1 MTGRYAALSEKSFE
15 GLLMGH
21 RRCWAAL
28 AAVCVG
34 LGLAGCATAP
44 SHPTLL
50 QAQEAQRLAPLVP
63 ARRFVANAERTGG
76 FVLSPNGQWLLWS
89 QTVGTDTGLA
99 VRPVDDAQAVRTYAT
114 GNPGRGGGYHNWLP
128 DSRFVVFSKDER
140 GDENTQ
146 LRVLDAQAPGLRAWT
161 VTPARGVRAY
171 VVARG
176 PAGSARFFFASNERD
191 RSTFDL
197 YEADAATRKVT
208 EVARSDG
215 AVLAWLVGTDA
226 RLTGRIRQLGQDD
239 GSGAAL
245 ELREATAG
253 WRVLKTWGGFDY
265 LNVLRI
271 DPALGKL
278 WALSN
283 LGRDKAALVEID
295 TASGAEQVLAQ
306 HPQVDVAQASFA
318 SMAGPPVGYV
328 VEPDHPQMHYFDGA
342 WQAQMD
348 TVVSRAVTQGA
359 LPAAPVFTRLQGRDD
374 VARRVILRSQG
385 QFDAAELLWDRE
397 SGAVTRLDT
406 YFPEEAQVLSPV
418 TPLVFTASDG
428 RRIHGYLTRPRGVS
442 GPVPLVVD
450 IHGGP
455 WTRDTWAPATFNA
468 RQMLVNRGYAVLQLN
483 YRGSAGYGRDHMWAG
498 AMESNGRLQQ
508 DIAEGV
514 QWAIDQ
520 GVADP
525 KRMAVMG
532 ASFGGFSVLAQLA
545 QKRHGYR
552 CGIDVVG
559 VADWPRSIESWP
571 PFWRNRHMFI
581 RFYGDPADPAQRAEM
596 LRNSPVSYLGQI
608 SAPLLVVHG
617 ANDIR
622 VLRQDSDDVVAALR
636 QRGHPVEYLL
646 FPDEGH
652 SISKWRNRLAL
663 WRTVEDTLATC
674 LGGRSAGFDLYELM
688 PRGR

>member
-1 MTGRYAALSEKSFE
+1 MKRLFLGVAA
-15 GLLMGH
+15 
-21 RRCWAAL
+21 
-28 AAVCVG
+28 AAVL
-34 LGLAGCATAP
+34 LGGCATAP
-44 SHPTLL
+44 SQSTLMA
-50 QAQEAQRLAPLVP
+50 AQEAKVLAPLLP
-63 ARRFVANAERTGG
+63 MRRFVANAERTGG
-76 FVLSPNGQWLLWS
+76 FVLSPDGQRLLWS
-89 QTVGTDTGLA
+89 QTVGTDVGLA
-99 VRPVDDAQAVRTYAT
+99 VRPVADTQAVRSYPT
-114 GNPGRGGGYHNWLP
+114 GNQGRGGGYYNWLS
-128 DSRFVVFSKDER
+128 DSRHVVFTKDER

-146 LRVLDAQAPGLRAWT
+146 LRVFDAQAPDLQLWQ
-161 VTPARGVRAY
+161 VTPARGVRAW

-197 YEADAATRKVT
+197 YEADAATRQVT

-215 AVLAWLVGTDA
+215 KLLDWLVGTDT
-226 RLTGRIRQLGQDD
+226 RTVGRIRQLGTHD

-245 ELREATAG
+245 ELREASG
-253 WRVLKTWGGFDY
+253 SWRVLKTWGGFDFFR
-265 LNVLRI
+265 VLRL
-271 DPALGKL
+271 DPALDKL

-283 LGRDKAALVEID
+283 LGRDKAALLEMDVA
-295 TASGAEQVLAQ
+295 TGAERVLAE
-306 HPQVDVAQASFA
+306 HAVVDVAQASFA
-318 SMAGPPVGYV
+318 SLSGPPIGYV
-328 VEPDHPQMHYFDGA
+328 VEPDHPQMHFFDAA
-342 WQAQMD
+342 WKAQMD
-348 TVVSRAVTQGA
+348 AVVARALAEGA

-374 VARRVILRSQG
+374 TGRRVLLRSLG
-385 QFDAAELLWDRE
+385 AFDAAELLWDRE
-397 SGAVTRLDT
+397 TGAVRRLDT
-406 YFPEEAQVLSPV
+406 HFPEEAQVLSPV
-418 TPLVFTASDG
+418 TPLAFTASDG
-428 RRIHGYLTRPRGVS
+428 RRIHGYLTRPRGVN

-455 WTRDTWAPATFNA
+455 WARDTWAPAVFNA
-468 RQMLVNRGYAVLQLN
+468 RQMLANRGYAVLQLN

-498 AMESNGRLQQ
+498 ALEYNGRLQQ

-520 GVADP
+520 GMADP
-525 KRMAVMG
+525 KRLAVMG

-545 QKRHGYR
+545 QKRHDYR
-552 CGIDVVG
+552 CGINVVG
-559 VADWPRSIESWP
+559 VADWPRLIESWP
-571 PFWRNRHMFI
+571 PFWRNRHMFV
-581 RFYGDPADPAQRAEM
+581 RFYGDPADPAQRATM
-596 LRNSPVSYLGQI
+596 LRNSPVSYLDQI

-652 SISKWRNRLAL
+652 SISKWRNRLAM

-674 LGGRSAGFDLYELM
+674 LGGRSGGFDLYELM

>member
-1 MTGRYAALSEKSFE
+1 MKGWYL
-15 GLLMGH
+15 
-21 RRCWAAL
+21 
-28 AAVCVG
+28 G
-34 LGLAGCATAP
+34 LGVAVLLLGGCATAP
-44 SHPTLL
+44 SQPTLVAA
-50 QAQEAQRLAPLVP
+50 QATQTLAPLLP
-63 ARRFVANAERTGG
+63 MRRFVANAERTGG
-76 FVLSPNGQWLLWS
+76 FVLSPNGERLLWS
-89 QTVGTDTGLA
+89 QTVGTDVGLA
-99 VRPVDDAQAVRTYAT
+99 VRPVADTQAVRSYAT
-114 GNPGRGGGYHNWLP
+114 GNQGRGGGYYNWLP
-128 DSRFVVFSKDER
+128 NSRHVVFSKDER

-146 LRVLDAQAPGLRAWT
+146 LRVFDAQAVDLQLWQ
-161 VTPARGVRAY
+161 VTPARGVRAW
-171 VVARG
+171 VVSRG

-197 YEADAATRKVT
+197 YQADATTRQVT

-215 AVLAWLVGTDA
+215 GVLDWVVGTDA
-226 RLTGRIRQLGQDD
+226 RTVGRIRQLGKDD

-245 ELREATAG
+245 ELRDLPGG
-253 WRVLKTWGGFDY
+253 WRTLKTWGGFDSFR
-265 LNVLRI
+265 VLRV

-283 LGRDKAALVEID
+283 LGRDKAALVEMD
-295 TASGAEQVLAQ
+295 TASGAERVLAE
-306 HPQVDVAQASFA
+306 HAVVDVAQASFA
-318 SMAGPPVGYV
+318 SVSGPPVGYV
-328 VEPDHPQMHYFDGA
+328 VEPDHPQMHFFEGA
-342 WQAQMD
+342 WKAQMD
-348 TVVSRAVTQGA
+348 AVVARAVAQGT
-359 LPAAPVFTRLQGRDD
+359 LPQAPVFTRLQGRDD
-374 VARRVILRSQG
+374 AARRVLLRSQG

-418 TPLVFTASDG
+418 TPMAFTASDG

-455 WTRDTWAPATFNA
+455 WARDSWAPATFNA
-468 RQMLVNRGYAVLQLN
+468 RQMLANRGYAVLQLN

-498 AMESNGRLQQ
+498 AMEYNGRLQQ

-525 KRMAVMG
+525 RRLAVMG
-532 ASFGGFSVLAQLA
+532 GSFGGFSVLAQLA
-545 QKRHGYR
+545 QKRHDYR
-552 CGIDVVG
+552 CGINVVG
-559 VADWPRSIESWP
+559 VADWPRLIESWP
-571 PFWRNRHMFI
+571 PFWRNRHMFV
-581 RFYGDPADPAQRAEM
+581 RFYGDPADPAQRAAM
-596 LRNSPVSYLGQI
+596 LRNSPVSYLDQI

-622 VLRQDSDDVVAALR
+622 VLRQDSDDVVTALR

-652 SISKWRNRLAL
+652 SISKWRNRLAM

-674 LGGRSAGFDLYELM
+674 LGGRSAGFDFYELM

>member
-1 MTGRYAALSEKSFE
+1 MKRLFLGVAA
-15 GLLMGH
+15 
-21 RRCWAAL
+21 
-28 AAVCVG
+28 AAVL
-34 LGLAGCATAP
+34 LGGCATAP
-44 SHPTLL
+44 SQSTLVA
-50 QAQEAQRLAPLVP
+50 AQEAKVLAPLLP
-63 ARRFVANAERTGG
+63 MRRFVANAERTGG
-76 FVLSPNGQWLLWS
+76 FVLSPDGQRLLWS
-89 QTVGTDTGLA
+89 QTVGTDVGLA
-99 VRPVDDAQAVRTYAT
+99 VRPVADTQAVRSYPT
-114 GNPGRGGGYHNWLP
+114 GNQGRGGGYYNWLS
-128 DSRFVVFSKDER
+128 DSRHVVFTKDER

-146 LRVLDAQAPGLRAWT
+146 LRVFDAQAPDLQLWQ
-161 VTPARGVRAY
+161 VTPARGVRAW

-197 YEADAATRKVT
+197 YEADAATRQVT

-215 AVLAWLVGTDA
+215 KLLDWLVGTDT
-226 RLTGRIRQLGQDD
+226 RTVGRIRQLGTHD

-245 ELREATAG
+245 ELREASG
-253 WRVLKTWGGFDY
+253 SWRVLKTWGGFDFFR
-265 LNVLRI
+265 VLRL
-271 DPALGKL
+271 DPALDKL

-283 LGRDKAALVEID
+283 LGRDKAALVEMD
-295 TASGAEQVLAQ
+295 VATGAERVLAE
-306 HPQVDVAQASFA
+306 HAVVDVAQASFA
-318 SMAGPPVGYV
+318 SLSGPPIGYV
-328 VEPDHPQMHYFDGA
+328 VEPDHPQMHFFDAA
-342 WQAQMD
+342 WKAQMD
-348 TVVSRAVTQGA
+348 AVVARALAEGA

-374 VARRVILRSQG
+374 TGRRVLLRSLG
-385 QFDAAELLWDRE
+385 AFDAAELLWDRE
-397 SGAVTRLDT
+397 TGAVRRLDT
-406 YFPEEAQVLSPV
+406 HFPEEAQVLSPV
-418 TPLVFTASDG
+418 TPLAFTASDG
-428 RRIHGYLTRPRGVS
+428 RRIHGYLTRPRGVN

-455 WTRDTWAPATFNA
+455 WARDTWAPAVFNA
-468 RQMLVNRGYAVLQLN
+468 RQMLANRGYAVLQLN

-498 AMESNGRLQQ
+498 ALEYNGRLQQ

-520 GVADP
+520 GMADP
-525 KRMAVMG
+525 KRLAVMG

-545 QKRHGYR
+545 QKRHDYR
-552 CGIDVVG
+552 CGINVVG
-559 VADWPRSIESWP
+559 VADWPRLIESWP
-571 PFWRNRHMFI
+571 PFWRNRHMFV
-581 RFYGDPADPAQRAEM
+581 RFYGDPADPAQRAAM
-596 LRNSPVSYLGQI
+596 LRNSPVSYLDQI

-652 SISKWRNRLAL
+652 SISKWRNRLAM

-674 LGGRSAGFDLYELM
+674 LGGRSGGFDFYELM

>member
-1 MTGRYAALSEKSFE
+1 MK
-15 GLLMGH
+15 GLLL
-21 RRCWAAL
+21 AL
-28 AAVCVG
+28 ATAAVL
-34 LGLAGCATAP
+34 LGGCTTAP
-44 SHPTLL
+44 SQPTLVA
-50 QAQEAQRLAPLVP
+50 AQEAQSLAPLLP
-63 ARRFVANAERTGG
+63 MRRFVANADRTGG
-76 FVLSPNGQWLLWS
+76 FVLSPDGQRLLWS
-89 QTVGTDTGLA
+89 QTVGTDAGLA
-99 VRPVDDAQAVRTYAT
+99 VRAVADTQAVRSYAT
-114 GNPGRGGGYHNWLP
+114 GNQGRGGGYYNWLS
-128 DSRFVVFSKDER
+128 DSRHVVFSKDER

-146 LRVLDAQAPGLRAWT
+146 LRVFDAQAPDLQLWQ
-161 VTPARGVRAY
+161 VTSARGVRAG

-197 YEADAATRKVT
+197 YEADVATRQIT

-215 AVLAWLVGTDA
+215 NVLDWLVGTDA
-226 RLTGRIRQLGQDD
+226 RTVGRIRQLGKDD

-245 ELREATAG
+245 ELRDAAGG
-253 WRVLKTWGGFDY
+253 WRVLKTWGGFDSFR
-265 LNVLRI
+265 VLRV

-283 LGRDKAALVEID
+283 LGRDKAALVEMD
-295 TASGAEQVLAQ
+295 TASGAERVLAE
-306 HPQVDVAQASFA
+306 HAVVDVAQASFG
-318 SMAGPPVGYV
+318 SMTGPPVGYV
-328 VEPDHPQMHYFDGA
+328 VDPDHPQMHFFDGA
-342 WQAQMD
+342 WKAQMD
-348 TVVSRAVTQGA
+348 AAVARAVAQGA
-359 LPAAPVFTRLQGRDD
+359 LPADPVFTRLQGRDD
-374 VARRVILRSQG
+374 AARRVLLRSQG

-397 SGAVTRLDT
+397 TGAVTRLDT
-406 YFPEEAQVLSPV
+406 HFPEEAKVLSPV
-418 TPLVFTASDG
+418 TPMAFNASDG
-428 RRIHGYLTRPRGVS
+428 RRVHGYLTRPRGVS

-455 WTRDTWAPATFNA
+455 WVRDAWAPATFNA
-468 RQMLVNRGYAVLQLN
+468 RQMLANRGYAVLQLN

-498 AMESNGRLQQ
+498 SKEYNGRLQQ

-525 KRMAVMG
+525 QRLAVMG
-532 ASFGGFSVLAQLA
+532 GSFGGFSVLAQLA
-545 QKRHGYR
+545 QKRHNYR
-552 CGIDVVG
+552 CGINVVG
-559 VADWPRSIESWP
+559 VADWPRLIENWP
-571 PFWRNRHMFI
+571 PFWRNRHMFV
-581 RFYGDPADPAQRAEM
+581 RFYGDPTDPAQRAAM
-596 LRNSPVSYLGQI
+596 LRNSPVSYLDQI

-652 SISKWRNRLAL
+652 SISKWRNRLAM

-674 LGGRSAGFDLYELM
+674 LGGRSAGFDFYELM